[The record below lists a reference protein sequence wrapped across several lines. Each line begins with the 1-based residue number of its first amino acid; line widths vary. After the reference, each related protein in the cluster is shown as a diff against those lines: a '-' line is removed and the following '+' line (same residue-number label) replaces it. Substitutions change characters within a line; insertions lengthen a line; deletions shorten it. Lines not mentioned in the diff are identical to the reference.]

1 MIYGEKTVTIKDRDK
16 ELIFK
21 ITEMPAMK
29 AERWKIRAIM
39 LLLSSDIDMP
49 QGASIEEGISEFMAG
64 GAEKLFKAL
73 SKVDVDK
80 AINLFDEM
88 LYSCIQLSTQGV
100 DTQIN
105 EAIIDSN
112 VEDSSTLTKLRF
124 ECLKLH
130 FDFLGVGVNLMPT
143 GLGLEPQIKIQT

>member
-1 MIYGEKTVTIKDRDK
+1 MARKEKTITIKDRDK
-16 ELIFK
+16 ELTFK

-29 AERWKIRAIM
+29 AEKWKIRAIM

-49 QGASIEEGISEFMAG
+49 QGVSIEEGISKFMAG

-88 LYSCIQLSTQGV
+88 LYSCVQLFTQGV
-100 DTQIN
+100 STQVN
-105 EAIIDSN
+105 EAVIDAN

-130 FDFLGVGVNLMPT
+130 FDFLGVGGSLMQT
-143 GLGLEPQIKIQT
+143 GLGIEPQIKIQA

>member
-1 MIYGEKTVTIKDRDK
+1 MARKEKTITIKDRDK

-105 EAIIDSN
+105 EDIINSN

-130 FDFLGVGVNLMPT
+130 FDFLGEGVNLMPT
-143 GLGLEPQIKIQT
+143 GLGLEPQIKIQA

>member
-1 MIYGEKTVTIKDRDK
+1 MARKTITITIKDRDK
-16 ELIFK
+16 DLAFQL
-21 ITEMPAMK
+21 TEMPAMK
-29 AERWKIRAIM
+29 AEKWKIRAIM
-39 LLLSSDIDMP
+39 LLLSSDIEMP
-49 QGASIEEGISEFMAG
+49 QGASIEEGINQFMVG

-88 LYSCIQLSTQGV
+88 LYSCVQLSTQGV
-100 DTQIN
+100 NTQLN

-130 FDFLGVGVNLMPT
+130 FDFLGEGGSLMPT
-143 GLGLEPQIKIQT
+143 GLGLEPQIKIQA

>member
-1 MIYGEKTVTIKDRDK
+1 MSRKEKIITIKDRDK

-49 QGASIEEGISEFMAG
+49 QGASIEEGINQFMAG

-105 EAIIDSN
+105 EDIINSN

-130 FDFLGVGVNLMPT
+130 FDFLGEGVNLMPT
-143 GLGLEPQIKIQT
+143 GLGLEPQIKIQA

>member
-1 MIYGEKTVTIKDRDK
+1 MARKEKTITIKDRDK

-29 AERWKIRAIM
+29 AEKWKIRAIM

-88 LYSCIQLSTQGV
+88 LYSCVQLSTQGV
-100 DTQIN
+100 STQVN
-105 EAIIDSN
+105 EAVIDAN

-130 FDFLGVGVNLMPT
+130 FDFLGVGGSLMPT
-143 GLGLEPQIKIQT
+143 GLGLEPQIKIQA

>member
-1 MIYGEKTVTIKDRDK
+1 MARKTITMTIKDRDK
-16 ELIFK
+16 DLAFQL
-21 ITEMPAMK
+21 TEMPALK

-49 QGASIEEGISEFMAG
+49 QGASIEEGINQFMAG

-88 LYSCIQLSTQGV
+88 LYSCVQLSAQGV
-100 DTQIN
+100 NTQLN

-130 FDFLGVGVNLMPT
+130 FDFLGVGGNLTPT
-143 GLGLEPQIKIQT
+143 GLGLEPQIKIQA

>member
-1 MIYGEKTVTIKDRDK
+1 MARKEKTITIKDRDK
-16 ELIFK
+16 ELTFK

-49 QGASIEEGISEFMAG
+49 QGASIEEGINQFMAG

-88 LYSCIQLSTQGV
+88 LYSCIQLSTQGI

-105 EAIIDSN
+105 EDIINSN

-130 FDFLGVGVNLMPT
+130 FDFLGEGVNLMPT

>member
-1 MIYGEKTVTIKDRDK
+1 MARKEKTITIKDRDK

-105 EAIIDSN
+105 EDIINSN

-130 FDFLGVGVNLMPT
+130 FDFLGEGVNLMPT

>member
-1 MIYGEKTVTIKDRDK
+1 MARKEKTVTIKDRDK

>member
-1 MIYGEKTVTIKDRDK
+1 MARKEKIITIKDRDK
-16 ELIFK
+16 ELTFK

-105 EAIIDSN
+105 EDIINSN

>member
-1 MIYGEKTVTIKDRDK
+1 MARKTITITIKDRDK
-16 ELIFK
+16 DLAFQL
-21 ITEMPAMK
+21 TEMPAMK
-29 AERWKIRAIM
+29 AEKWKIRAIM
-39 LLLSSDIDMP
+39 LLLSSDIEMP
-49 QGASIEEGISEFMAG
+49 QGASIEEGINQFMAG

-80 AINLFDEM
+80 AINLFDDM
-88 LYSCIQLSTQGV
+88 LYSCVQLSTQGV
-100 DTQIN
+100 NTQLN

-130 FDFLGVGVNLMPT
+130 FDFLGEGGSLMPT
-143 GLGLEPQIKIQT
+143 GLGLEPQIKIQA

>member
-1 MIYGEKTVTIKDRDK
+1 MARKEKIITIKDRDK
-16 ELIFK
+16 ELTFK
-21 ITEMPAMK
+21 IIEMPAMK
-29 AERWKIRAIM
+29 AEKWKIRAIM

-88 LYSCIQLSTQGV
+88 LYSCVQLTINGV
-100 DTQIN
+100 NTN
-105 EAIIDSN
+105 MTEAVIDAN

-130 FDFLGVGVNLMPT
+130 FDFLGVGGNLMQT
-143 GLGLEPQIKIQT
+143 GLGLEPQIKIQA